1 MSTPTIERVDE
12 EMEEEEVEMKNNDVV
27 ENEVNNAEQSS
38 AETHTE
44 PPAEPTTKPP
54 AIPEYASK
62 AVKKLNKDER
72 QKLLDGFEQGTE
84 DPYFKVIRMKNGAIR
99 ITKRAIPL
107 LKDVQQAVQA
117 NSERVEKKVL
127 KHAAG
132 SRLTNEQL
140 LMEHIMD
147 LETKFEAMRLKHKK
161 LKRRYNDLESA
172 IYDDAD
178 EVGAKPVETVSEP
191 VEETVVEQVSEQV
204 ETPVEAPRTT
214 TYERT
219 GTAQRRQRMSWRDA
233 ISYMK

>member
-12 EMEEEEVEMKNNDVV
+12 EMEEDEVEMKNNNA
-27 ENEVNNAEQSS
+27 ENEVKNTEQSSEQNNAE
-38 AETHTE
+38 
-44 PPAEPTTKPP
+44 PNTKPP

-107 LKDVQQAVQA
+107 LNDVQQAVQA

-127 KHAAG
+127 KHASG

-147 LETKFEAMRLKHKK
+147 LETKFEAMRLQHKK
-161 LKRRYNDLESA
+161 LKRRYNELEST

-178 EVGAKPVETVSEP
+178 EVGAKPVETLSEP

-204 ETPVEAPRTT
+204 EAPVEAPRTT

>member
-1 MSTPTIERVDE
+1 MSTPIERVDE
-12 EMEEEEVEMKNNDVV
+12 EMEEEEVETKNNDGDKPV
-27 ENEVNNAEQSS
+27 ENEVNNTEQSNT
-38 AETHTE
+38 ETPVE
-44 PPAEPTTKPP
+44 P
-54 AIPEYASK
+54 PEYASK

-72 QKLLDGFEQGTE
+72 QKLLDGFEKGTE

-107 LKDVQQAVQA
+107 LNDVQQAVQA
-117 NSERVEKKVL
+117 NSEKVEKKVL
-127 KHAAG
+127 KHAQG

-147 LETKFEAMRLKHKK
+147 LESRFETMRLKHKK
-161 LKRRYNDLESA
+161 LKRRYNELESA

-178 EVGAKPVETVSEP
+178 EMGSKPVQPVSEQLETIAEEP
-191 VEETVVEQVSEQV
+191 VERV
-204 ETPVEAPRTT
+204 ETPVEPPAEQPRTT
-214 TYERT
+214 VYERA